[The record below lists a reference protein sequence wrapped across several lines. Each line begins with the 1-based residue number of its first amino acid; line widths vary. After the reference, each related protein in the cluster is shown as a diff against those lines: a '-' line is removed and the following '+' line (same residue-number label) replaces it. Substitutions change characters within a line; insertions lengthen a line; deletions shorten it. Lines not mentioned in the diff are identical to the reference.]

1 MDKRKKTDKKKAG
14 NAEKGTGAK
23 KEAGTKK
30 ELYRVM
36 YLFCAMFLL
45 MCGYLSWF
53 LLFESRDVINNPY
66 NLRQENLG
74 KKIVRGNILAADG
87 EILAQTLVTEDGQES
102 RFYPYGEQFAHVVGY
117 SQRGRTGLE
126 QKYNFELLTSDIPFY
141 EKVYREFAD
150 LKKPGNQLITTLSVK
165 LQQTLCEAMGDRRGA
180 AVVLEPSTGKL
191 LAMVSVPGFDPNM
204 IATQWDELTGR
215 DNTDSVLINRASQG
229 LYPPG
234 STFKIVT
241 ALEYMRENPSAAE
254 DFTFTCSGIF
264 SYNNAEI
271 NCYHGKAHGT
281 LDFTGA
287 FAKSCN
293 GAFASI
299 GSTLSLPEYISL
311 CDSLLFNT
319 ELPFPLACEKS
330 SFALTQEAPDWE
342 LLQTVIGQGKTE
354 ITPLHNALLASA
366 IANGGVLMK
375 PYIVSELQN
384 AYGSSIKKYLPTVYG
399 RLMTAEEAAALTNLM
414 TACVTDGTG
423 HAVQSATYTSAG
435 KTGTAEWEEGKE
447 SHAWY
452 IGFAPAEN
460 PEIAVSIILEEA
472 GTGSEKAAPIAKK
485 VFDAYFE

>member
-1 MDKRKKTDKKKAG
+1 MEKRKKTDKKKKG
-14 NAEKGTGAK
+14 TAEKGTG
-23 KEAGTKK
+23 TKK
-30 ELYRVM
+30 EIYRMM
-36 YLFCAMFLL
+36 YLFCALFLL
-45 MCGYLSWF
+45 MCGYLSYF

-87 EILAQTLVTEDGQES
+87 EILAQTLVTEDGQEA

-117 SQRGRTGLE
+117 SLRGRTGLE

-150 LKKPGNQLITTLSVK
+150 MKKPGNQIVTTLSVK
-165 LQQTLCEAMGDRRGA
+165 LQQTICEAMGDHRGA
-180 AVVLEPSTGKL
+180 AVVLEPSTGKV
-191 LAMVSVPGFDPNM
+191 LAMVSEPGFDPNT
-204 IATQWDELTGR
+204 INERWEELTGR
-215 DNTDSVLINRASQG
+215 DDTDSALLNRALQG

-241 ALEYMRENPSAAE
+241 ALEYMRENPSAVE
-254 DFTFTCSGIF
+254 DFSFTCSGIF

-271 NCYHGKAHGT
+271 NCYHGKAHGN
-281 LDFTGA
+281 LDFAGA

-299 GSTLSLPEYISL
+299 GSTLSFSGYTSL
-311 CDSLLFNT
+311 CDSLLFNK
-319 ELPFPLACEKS
+319 ELPFPLAYEKS

-342 LLQTVIGQGKTE
+342 LLQTAIGQGKTE
-354 ITPLHNALLASA
+354 ITPLHNALLTAA

-375 PYIVSELQN
+375 PYIVSELTN
-384 AYGSSIKKYLPTVYG
+384 AYGSSIKKYLPSVYG
-399 RLMTAEEAAALTNLM
+399 RLMTAEEAAALTSLM

-423 HAVQSATYTSAG
+423 HAVKSDKYTAAG

-447 SHAWY
+447 SHAWF
-452 IGFAPAEN
+452 IGFAPAEK

-472 GTGSEKAAPIAKK
+472 GTGSEYAAPIAKK